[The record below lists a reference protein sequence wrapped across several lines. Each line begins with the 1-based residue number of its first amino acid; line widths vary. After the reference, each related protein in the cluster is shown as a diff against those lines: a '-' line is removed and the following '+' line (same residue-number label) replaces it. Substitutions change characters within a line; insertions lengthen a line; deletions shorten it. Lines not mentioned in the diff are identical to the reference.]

1 MCLDCIT
8 LTSDCAAVL
17 LSDPDVEATGV
28 VGAGVGVRLPVGVC
42 LPVGVA
48 DAGRHG
54 VVGVLGGG
62 ELKGNGEPTS
72 LTWEDM
78 MLSSSLSASC
88 DDQMKLINKRWHDK
102 EQYRKYNA
110 SSLNHS

>member
-1 MCLDCIT
+1 MCLDFIT

-17 LSDPDVEATGV
+17 LSDPDVEAMGV
-28 VGAGVGVRLPVGVC
+28 VGAGVGVRLPVGVA
-42 LPVGVA
+42 G
-48 DAGRHG
+48 AGRQG

-62 ELKGNGEPTS
+62 EPKGNGEPTS

-88 DDQMKLINKRWHDK
+88 V
-102 EQYRKYNA
+102 
-110 SSLNHS
+110 